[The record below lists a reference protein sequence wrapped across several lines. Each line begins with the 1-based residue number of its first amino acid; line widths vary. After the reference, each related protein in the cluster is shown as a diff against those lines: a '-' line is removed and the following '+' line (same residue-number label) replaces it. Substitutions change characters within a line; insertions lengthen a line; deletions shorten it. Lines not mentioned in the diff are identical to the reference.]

1 MGVKKN
7 GQGKCK
13 MALGGTL
20 QGRAEKGLR
29 VNNALPRGG
38 RSSQGPL
45 MPFPFS
51 NPVGLWYLVIFAEQA
66 SEELGKTEH

>member
-1 MGVKKN
+1 M
-7 GQGKCK
+7 
-13 MALGGTL
+13 